1 MQLVS
6 LPFSPVV
13 ICKAKCPEIFV
24 VNTLWRNDVKFIL
37 ASLNWKMHVCYMWS
51 IYHNQYSYC
60 WHNSIRQL
68 KCGRCKSAVWLSKH
82 EFNWRHVKKCI
93 PFHWK
98 WSRLNGVMIFEVFSP
113 LVRTWVGSTK
123 FNIVECVVVNL
134 ICARLFAIGNYYAI
148 DCLHLTSSWRHV
160 QVRFEL
166 YWDVKHLFFNHVT
179 TS

>member
-1 MQLVS
+1 MRKW
-6 LPFSPVV
+6 
-13 ICKAKCPEIFV
+13 CEIHSCIIKLKNACLLY
-24 VNTLWRNDVKFIL
+24 VN
-37 ASLNWKMHVCYMWS
+37 

-68 KCGRCKSAVWLSKH
+68 KCCRCKSAVWLSKH
-82 EFNWRHVKKCI
+82 AFNWRHVKKCI

-113 LVRTWVGSTK
+113 LVQTWVGSTK

-160 QVRFEL
+160 QVRVWVVL
-166 YWDVKHLFFNHVT
+166 GCK
-179 TS
+179 TSIF